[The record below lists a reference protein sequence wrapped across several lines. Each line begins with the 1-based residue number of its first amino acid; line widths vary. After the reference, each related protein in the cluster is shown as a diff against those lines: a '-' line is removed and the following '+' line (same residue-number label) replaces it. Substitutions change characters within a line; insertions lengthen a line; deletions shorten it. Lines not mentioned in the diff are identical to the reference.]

1 MILIITT
8 DKKMK
13 TIRKALYWLWNE
25 IGRPLFLRHLQQTEL
40 KLIRLCITGIITIAV
55 GNPLVSW
62 IANLS
67 INVENDRYQAI
78 LNFMDNEL
86 DFWTC
91 IIESFLFFITI
102 ILIWVRYQSLKNK
115 KVQKSIVVMFGAKI
129 ASDNPLLSY
138 ELASKA
144 LPDDYEPADGS
155 PFTIQ
160 MESERN
166 ERNPQY
172 WRTESEN
179 LKHQVLRKL
188 VPTMQ
193 VSKIMHISLFAL
205 APMPL
210 LVLLGTLLNEKFS
223 VEVYQLHREP
233 KNWNR
238 LNEQGQRY
246 TVVKPETTSINKQPV
261 LVFSLS
267 DTIIGRIKELY
278 NDNANI
284 WEVTVPNPN
293 MDMMRSREQQ
303 IEFREVVRELLSEI
317 SRASN
322 CPEINVH
329 MAMLIACTV
338 ELGRVWMPKAHKP
351 LALYDYQNKE
361 ECKTITIKN
370 V

>member
-1 MILIITT
+1 M
-8 DKKMK
+8 KK
-13 TIRKALYWLWNE
+13 IRKALKWLWEE

-40 KLIRLCITGIITIAV
+40 KLIRLCVTGMITIAV
-55 GNPLVSW
+55 GNPLLSW
-62 IANLS
+62 IVNLS
-67 INVENDRYQAI
+67 INVENGQWQAI
-78 LNFMDNEL
+78 LNFVDNNL
-86 DFWTC
+86 NLWTC
-91 IIESFLFFITI
+91 IIEGFLFLITLR
-102 ILIWVRYQSLKNK
+102 LICLRYQSLKNHK
-115 KVQKSIVVMFGAKI
+115 LQKSIVVMYGAKI
-129 ASDNPLLSY
+129 ASDIPLLSY

-144 LPDDYEPADGS
+144 LPDDYEPAEGS

-160 MESERN
+160 IESERN
-166 ERNPQY
+166 NRDPQY
-172 WRTESEN
+172 WETESEN
-179 LKHQVLRKL
+179 LKRQVFNKL
-188 VPTMQ
+188 VPTMY

-238 LNEQGQRY
+238 LKEQGQKY
-246 TVVKPETTSINKQPV
+246 TVSRPGNTNIDKQPV

-267 DTIIGRIKELY
+267 DTIIDRINKLY
-278 NDNANI
+278 NNNANI
-284 WEVTVPNPN
+284 WEVTVPSPN
-293 MDMMRSREQQ
+293 MDMMRSSEQQ

-317 SRASN
+317 SRSSN
-322 CPEINVH
+322 YPEINVH
-329 MAMLIACTV
+329 MAMPIVCAV

-351 LALYDYQNKE
+351 LALYDYQNKK